1 MRLLVLLLLQVLILS
16 SSSSSSS
23 SQPLVV
29 EIDKCTTII
38 TGKWTGPKPLRDP
51 ILPSSSSSS
60 LVLEASSLSGFPL
73 PLPRI
78 QIL

>member
-1 MRLLVLLLLQVLILS
+1 MRLLVLLLLQVLIL

-60 LVLEASSLSGFPL
+60 LVLEASSLSGFLL